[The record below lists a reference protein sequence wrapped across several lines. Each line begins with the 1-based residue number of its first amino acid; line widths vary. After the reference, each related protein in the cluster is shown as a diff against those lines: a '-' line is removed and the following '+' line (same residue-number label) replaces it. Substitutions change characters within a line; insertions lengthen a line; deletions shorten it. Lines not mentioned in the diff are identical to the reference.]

1 MGYILVSKGFLRQV
15 KHFGRT
21 ADCQE
26 SFDESGPV
34 GAVPLSGINDG
45 FYVLMEQR
53 FA

>member
-1 MGYILVSKGFLRQV
+1 MMGYILVSKGFLRQV

-34 GAVPLSGINDG
+34 GAVPLSGITPPRIIS
-45 FYVLMEQR
+45 LE
-53 FA
+53 A